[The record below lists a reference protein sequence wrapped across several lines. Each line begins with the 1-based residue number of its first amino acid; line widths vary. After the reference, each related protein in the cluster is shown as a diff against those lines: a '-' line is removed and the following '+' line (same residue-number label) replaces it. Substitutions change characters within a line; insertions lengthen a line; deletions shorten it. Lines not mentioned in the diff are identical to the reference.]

1 MTLPAASFTEHPDI
15 AASLAIAG
23 LKTTPGEEEAS
34 LHTSHTPVSRAMRQM
49 RHRMRLER
57 ACIRGT
63 CVVCLRRVF
72 AHEELSPFFPICR
85 TPFPPHVKE

>member
-34 LHTSHTPVSRAMRQM
+34 LPPSPPHPTP
-49 RHRMRLER
+49 
-57 ACIRGT
+57 
-63 CVVCLRRVF
+63 
-72 AHEELSPFFPICR
+72 SPLV
-85 TPFPPHVKE
+85 FPPA